1 MNQLQVFNHEIFGS
15 LEILRIDSREFF
27 PATDVAMRLGYSN
40 PNKAVRDHCR
50 EKGCT
55 FRSVLTN
62 GGNQN
67 KRFIDE
73 GNLYRLIT
81 NSKLPD
87 AEKFESWVFDE
98 VLPSIRKHEAYMT
111 PNKIEEVL
119 LNPDMIITLATQLK
133 EELALR
139 QEERSK
145 RLAAEETIELQ
156 RPKVVYAEA
165 VTVSEDTVLVKDLAT
180 VLKQKGIDIG
190 HVRLFEWLRENSYLC
205 KQKGEMWNMP
215 TQRSLD
221 LGVIVVRHGLR
232 TGTDGEMRKTRTPKI
247 TGKGQIYFINKFLA
261 AEQAI

>member
-1 MNQLQVFNHEIFGS
+1 MNQLQVFKNEVFEVGVT
-15 LEILRIDSREFF
+15 LENGEILF
-27 PATDVAMRLGYSN
+27 
-40 PNKAVRDHCR
+40 
-50 EKGCT
+50 
-55 FRSVLTN
+55 
-62 GGNQN
+62 
-67 KRFIDE
+67 
-73 GNLYRLIT
+73 
-81 NSKLPD
+81 D
-87 AEKFESWVFDE
+87 AEQVAKSLGISRTMKGKEYTRWERVNAYLPKDYPQVGKGDFIPESMVYKLAFKASNE
-98 VLPSIRKHEAYMT
+98 VAEQFQDWLAIDVIPSIRKHGAYMT
-111 PNKIEEVL
+111 SNKIEEVL

-133 EELALR
+133 EELAHR
-139 QEERSK
+139 QEERTK
-145 RLAAEETIELQ
+145 RLAAEKTIELQ

-247 TGKGQIYFINKFLA
+247 TGKGQIYFINKFLS